1 MTPDF
6 WHDRWQTNRI
16 GFHEAEANRLLVAHF
31 SQLEVSAGDRVFL
44 PLCGKTRD
52 VAWLLAQGLQVVGA
66 ELSRLAIEQL
76 FEELELVPDITELGP
91 LARFKAQDIT
101 MFVGD
106 IFDLDAQTLGRV
118 DAIYDRAAL
127 VALPQDMRARYS
139 QHLITI
145 TGGARQLLI
154 SFDYDQ
160 SRMDGPPFSVKTG
173 EITHLYAG
181 QYSVVP
187 IARTP
192 ATDRMKERCDAIET
206 VWVLR

>member
-91 LARFKAQDIT
+91 LTRFEAQDIT

-160 SRMDGPPFSVKTG
+160 SRMDGPPFSVQTS

-192 ATDRMKERCDAIET
+192 ATDRMQERCDAIET

>member
-91 LARFKAQDIT
+91 LTRFEAQDIT

-106 IFDLDAQTLGRV
+106 IFDLDAQTLDRV

-160 SRMDGPPFSVKTG
+160 SRMDGPPFSVHTG

>member
-31 SQLEVSAGDRVFL
+31 PQLEVSAGDRVFL

-52 VAWLLAQGLQVVGA
+52 AAWLLAQDLQVVGA

-76 FEELELVPDITELGP
+76 FDEMGLVPEITERGALT
-91 LARFKAQDIT
+91 RFKAQDIT

-106 IFDLDAQTLGRV
+106 IFELDAQALGRV

-139 QHLITI
+139 QHLINI

-160 SRMDGPPFSVKTG
+160 SRMDGPPFSVEAD
-173 EITHLYAG
+173 EISNLYAG
-181 QYSVVP
+181 AYSVDA

-206 VWVLR
+206 VWALR